1 MTSTA
6 CRFAALVAVFAA
18 SVLLVANRAEP
29 SPVSPVATP
38 VSCIATV
45 PAVKTIVKEL

>member
-1 MTSTA
+1 MFARTA
-6 CRFAALVAVFAA
+6 LGTALVFAMLAAVAYR
-18 SVLLVANRAEP
+18 ANGIEP

-45 PAVKTIVKEL
+45 PAIKTIVKEL